1 MFIAA
6 LFTPAK
12 TWKQH
17 KCPSAGGV
25 DKDDVA
31 HLLNGILA
39 LMLTRPVMSDSL
51 WTLWTVAYQAPL
63 SMGFSR
69 QEYWSGLPCPLPGD
83 LPDPGIEPMSPVLQA
98 DSSPRAS
105 REAPRWTTTQP

>member
-6 LFTPAK
+6 LFTTAK

-39 LMLTRPVMSDSL
+39 LMLTRPVMSDS
-51 WTLWTVAYQAPL
+51 
-63 SMGFSR
+63 F
-69 QEYWSGLPCPLPGD
+69 
-83 LPDPGIEPMSPVLQA
+83 
-98 DSSPRAS
+98 
-105 REAPRWTTTQP
+105 